1 MSNNNQ
7 RSLPDNWKSRFF
19 TIWTGQAF
27 SLFGSSLV
35 QFALIWWIT
44 QKTGSATILATATM
58 VALLP
63 QILLGPIAGALI
75 DRWNRRLVLI
85 VSDGSIAF
93 FTLGLGVLFLLGREQ
108 IWQIYVIMFIRSL
121 GGAFHWPT
129 MQASTT
135 LMAPDDQLSRIA
147 GLNQTLQGAMSIVA
161 PPVGAIL
168 LAAIPMYGIILI
180 DVLTALIAIIPLFF
194 IPIPQPEAAVHT
206 QATSGVRAVFND
218 MLAGFR
224 YVASWPGMLII
235 LILAAVL
242 NFLLNPA
249 FSLMPLLVTKVF
261 NGTAYHL
268 GLLESVFGIG
278 VVVGGVILSTWGGF
292 KKRVITSMLGLIGM
306 GIGIL
311 MIGLSGANAFWI
323 AVAGMALGGLM
334 NPLVNGPLFAIVQS
348 TVDPS
353 MQGRVFTLLGS
364 LSAAMSPLSL
374 AVAGPLA
381 DKLGIPI
388 WYIISGIACI
398 LMGVF
403 SFAIK
408 PVMHLEDEKDR
419 QNAQMPT
426 LTQTNA

>member
-1 MSNNNQ
+1 MTQNNQ
-7 RSLPDNWKSRFF
+7 PPLASDWKRRFF

-63 QILLGPIAGALI
+63 QIFLGPIAGALI
-75 DRWNRRLVLI
+75 DRWNRRFVLI
-85 VSDGSIAF
+85 VADGAIALF
-93 FTLGLGVLFLLGREQ
+93 SLGLAVLFLLGKEQ
-108 IWQIYVIMFIRSL
+108 VWQIYVIMFIRSL

-129 MQASTT
+129 MQASTS
-135 LMAPDDQLSRIA
+135 LMVPDKHLSRVA

-161 PPVGAIL
+161 PPVGAL
-168 LAAIPMYGIILI
+168 LLSVMPMYGIILI
-180 DVLTALIAIIPLFF
+180 DVLTAIIAILPLFF
-194 IPIPQPEAAVHT
+194 IPIPQPIKAAVI
-206 QATSGVRAVFND
+206 QQVEGFRSVIKDMAT
-218 MLAGFR
+218 GFR
-224 YVASWPGMLII
+224 YVIAWPGMLII
-235 LILAAVL
+235 LILAALL

-278 VVVGGVILSTWGGF
+278 VVVGGLILSTWGGF

-311 MIGLSGANAFWI
+311 MIGLSGANTFWI

-334 NPLVNGPLFAIVQS
+334 NPLVNGPLFAIVQA
-348 TVDPS
+348 TVEPS

-388 WYIISGIACI
+388 WYIISGIACV
-398 LMGVF
+398 LMGVV
-403 SFAIK
+403 SFMVK
-408 PVMHLEDEKDR
+408 PVMQLETRSMKTTPI
-419 QNAQMPT
+419 ATP
-426 LTQTNA
+426 AS

>member
-408 PVMHLEDEKDR
+408 PVMHLEDDKDR

>member
-1 MSNNNQ
+1 
-7 RSLPDNWKSRFF
+7 
-19 TIWTGQAF
+19 
-27 SLFGSSLV
+27 V
-35 QFALIWWIT
+35 QFALVWWIT
-44 QKTGSATILATATM
+44 RKTGSATILATATM

-63 QILLGPIAGALI
+63 QIFLGPIAGALI
-75 DRWNRRLVLI
+75 DRWDRRLVLI

-93 FTLGLGVLFLLGREQ
+93 FTLGLGVLFLLGKEQ
-108 IWQIYVIMFIRSL
+108 IWQIYVIMFIRSI
-121 GGAFHWPT
+121 GGSFHWPT

-147 GLNQTLQGAMSIVA
+147 GLNQTLQGVMGIVA

-168 LAAIPMYGIILI
+168 LATMPMYGIILI
-180 DVLTALIAIIPLFF
+180 DVVTALIAIIPLFF
-194 IPIPQPEAAVHT
+194 FSIPQPEATVHA
-206 QATSGVRAVFND
+206 QGTSGASAVFKD

-235 LILAAVL
+235 LIVAAVL

-261 NGTAYHL
+261 KGTAYHL
-268 GLLESVFGIG
+268 GLLEAVFGIG
-278 VVVGGVILSTWGGF
+278 VVIGGLLLSTWGGF
-292 KKRVITSMLGLIGM
+292 KRRVITAMLGLIGM
-306 GIGIL
+306 GAGIL

-334 NPLVNGPLFAIVQS
+334 NPLLNGPLFAIVQS
-348 TVDPS
+348 TVEPS

-381 DKLGIPI
+381 DKFGIPI
-388 WYIISGIACI
+388 WYIIAGVTCI
-398 LMGVF
+398 LIGVV
-403 SFAIK
+403 SFTIK
-408 PVMHLEDEKDR
+408 PVMHLEDEKNR
-419 QNAQMPT
+419 QTSQTPV
-426 LTQTNA
+426 LTQTSA

>member
-1 MSNNNQ
+1 MSTNNQ

-19 TIWTGQAF
+19 TIWSGQAF

-35 QFALIWWIT
+35 QFALVWWIT

-63 QILLGPIAGALI
+63 QIFLGPIAGALI

-85 VSDGSIAF
+85 VADGSIAF
-93 FTLGLGVLFLLGREQ
+93 FTLGLGVLFLLGKEQ
-108 IWQIYVIMFIRSL
+108 IWQIYVIMFIRSI
-121 GGAFHWPT
+121 GGSFHWPT

-147 GLNQTLQGAMSIVA
+147 GLNQTLQGVMGIVA
-161 PPVGAIL
+161 PPVGAL
-168 LAAIPMYGIILI
+168 LLDMMPMYGIILI
-180 DVLTALIAIIPLFF
+180 DVGTALIAIIPLFF
-194 IPIPQPEAAVHT
+194 FTIPQPVAAVH
-206 QATSGVRAVFND
+206 APGTSGVSAVLKD

-235 LILAAVL
+235 LVVAAVL

-268 GLLESVFGIG
+268 GLLEAVFGIG
-278 VVVGGVILSTWGGF
+278 VVIGGLLLSTWGGF
-292 KKRVITSMLGLIGM
+292 KRRVITAMLGLIGM
-306 GIGIL
+306 GAGIL
-311 MIGLSGANAFWI
+311 MIGFSGANTFWI
-323 AVAGMALGGLM
+323 AVAGMSLGGLM

-348 TVDPS
+348 TVEPS

-364 LSAAMSPLSL
+364 VSAAMSPLSL

-381 DKLGIPI
+381 DKFGIPI
-388 WYIISGIACI
+388 WYIIAGVACI
-398 LMGVF
+398 LIGAF
-403 SFAIK
+403 SFVIK
-408 PVMHLEDEKDR
+408 PVMRVEDEKDR
-419 QNAQMPT
+419 QN
-426 LTQTNA
+426 TQVPALP

>member
-1 MSNNNQ
+1 MTNLNQ
-7 RSLPDNWKSRFF
+7 RSKPDNWKSRFF

-63 QILLGPIAGALI
+63 QIFLGPIAGALI

-93 FTLGLGVLFLLGREQ
+93 FTLGLGVLFMLGREQ
-108 IWQIYVIMFIRSL
+108 IWQIYVIMFIRSI

-129 MQASTT
+129 MQASTS

-147 GLNQTLQGAMSIVA
+147 GLNQTLQGVMSIVA

-168 LAAIPMYGIILI
+168 LATIPMYGIILI
-180 DVLTALIAIIPLFF
+180 DVVTALVAIIPLFF
-194 IPIPQPEAAVHT
+194 FSIPQPVAAVH
-206 QATSGVRAVFND
+206 APGTSGAGAVLKD

-224 YVASWPGMLII
+224 YVAGWPGMLII
-235 LILAAVL
+235 LIVAAVL

-268 GLLESVFGIG
+268 SLLEAVFGIG
-278 VVVGGVILSTWGGF
+278 VVIGGLILSVWGGF
-292 KKRVITSMLGLIGM
+292 KRRVVTAMTGLIGM
-306 GIGIL
+306 GAGIL
-311 MIGLSGANAFWI
+311 MVGLSETSTFWM
-323 AVAGMALGGLM
+323 AVVGMSLGGLM

-348 TVDPS
+348 TVEPS
-353 MQGRVFTLLGS
+353 MHGRVFTLLGS

-381 DKLGIPI
+381 DKFGIPI
-388 WYIISGIACI
+388 WYIIAGFVCI
-398 LMGVF
+398 LIGAF

-408 PVMHLEDEKDR
+408 PVMHLEDEKSR
-419 QNAQMPT
+419 QEILASSV
-426 LTQTNA
+426 TQPVG

>member
-278 VVVGGVILSTWGGF
+278 VVVGGLILSTWGGF

>member
-1 MSNNNQ
+1 MSNNTQ
-7 RSLPDNWKSRFF
+7 RALPVNWKSRFF

-63 QILLGPIAGALI
+63 QIFLGPIAGALI

-85 VSDGSIAF
+85 ISDGAIAF

-129 MQASTT
+129 MQASTS
-135 LMAPDDQLSRIA
+135 LMAPDDQLARIA

-168 LAAIPMYGIILI
+168 LDTIPMYGIILI
-180 DVLTALIAIIPLFF
+180 DVVTALIAIIPLFF
-194 IPIPQPEAAVHT
+194 IPIPQPKAAVHT
-206 QATSGVRAVFND
+206 QTTSGMSAVFKD

-278 VVVGGVILSTWGGF
+278 VVVGGLILSTWGGF

-311 MIGLSGANAFWI
+311 MIGLSGMTTFGI
-323 AVAGMALGGLM
+323 AVAGMALGGFM

-348 TVDPS
+348 TVEPS

-381 DKLGIPI
+381 DKLGISI
-388 WYIISGIACI
+388 WYIIAGIACI
-398 LMGVF
+398 VMGVF

-408 PVMHLEDEKDR
+408 PVMQLEDEKDR
-419 QNAQMPT
+419 QNVPVSP

>member
-1 MSNNNQ
+1 MTQNNQ
-7 RSLPDNWKSRFF
+7 PPLASDWKRRFF

-63 QILLGPIAGALI
+63 QIFLGPIAGALI

-85 VSDGSIAF
+85 IADGAIALF
-93 FTLGLGVLFLLGREQ
+93 SLGLAVLFLLGQEQ
-108 IWQIYVIMFIRSL
+108 VWQIYVIMFIRSL

-129 MQASTT
+129 MQASTS
-135 LMAPDDQLSRIA
+135 LMVPDKQLSRVA
-147 GLNQTLQGAMSIVA
+147 GLNQTLQGAMSIIA
-161 PPVGAIL
+161 PPVGAL
-168 LAAIPMYGIILI
+168 LLSVMPMYGIILI
-180 DVLTALIAIIPLFF
+180 DVLTALIAILPLFF
-194 IPIPQPEAAVHT
+194 ISIPQPVKAVVI
-206 QATSGVRAVFND
+206 QQVAGFRSVIKD
-218 MLAGFR
+218 MAAGFR
-224 YVASWPGMLII
+224 YVIAWPGMLII
-235 LILAAVL
+235 LMLAALL

-261 NGTAYHL
+261 NGNAYHL

-278 VVVGGVILSTWGGF
+278 VVVGGLILSTWGGF

-311 MIGLSGANAFWI
+311 MIGLSGANTFWI

-334 NPLVNGPLFAIVQS
+334 NPLVNGPLFAIVQA
-348 TVDPS
+348 TVEPS

-364 LSAAMSPLSL
+364 ISAAMSPLSL

-398 LMGVF
+398 LMGVV
-403 SFAIK
+403 SFMVK
-408 PVMHLEDEKDR
+408 PVMQLETRSMKTTPI
-419 QNAQMPT
+419 ATPVS
-426 LTQTNA
+426 

>member
-1 MSNNNQ
+1 MNNQ
-7 RSLPDNWKSRFF
+7 HTLPDNWKTRFL

-35 QFALIWWIT
+35 QFALVWWIT

-85 VSDGSIAF
+85 VADGSIAF
-93 FTLGLGVLFLLGREQ
+93 FTLGLGVLFLFGREQ

-129 MQASTT
+129 MQASTS

-147 GLNQTLQGAMSIVA
+147 GLNQTLQGAMNIIA

-168 LAAIPMYGIILI
+168 LTTIPMYGIILI
-180 DVLTALIAIIPLFF
+180 DVVTALIAIIPLFF
-194 IPIPQPEAAVHT
+194 FSIPQPDVAIHAP
-206 QATSGVRAVFND
+206 QATSGVSTVIKD

-261 NGTAYHL
+261 FGTAYHL

-278 VVVGGVILSTWGGF
+278 VVIGGLILSTWGGF

-306 GIGIL
+306 GVGIL
-311 MIGLSGANAFWI
+311 MIGLSGANTFWI
-323 AVAGMALGGLM
+323 AVTGMALAGLM
-334 NPLVNGPLFAIVQS
+334 NPLANGPLFAIVQA
-348 TVDPS
+348 TVEPS
-353 MQGRVFTLLGS
+353 MQGRVFTLVGS

-381 DKLGIPI
+381 DKMGIPI
-388 WYIISGIACI
+388 WYIIAGVVCV
-398 LMGVF
+398 LMGVV

-408 PVMHLEDEKDR
+408 PVMQLETSRVEM
-419 QNAQMPT
+419 QPT
-426 LTQTNA
+426 GPPVMESSG

>member
-1 MSNNNQ
+1 MTQNNQ
-7 RSLPDNWKSRFF
+7 PPLASDWKRRFF

-44 QKTGSATILATATM
+44 QKTGSAIILATATM

-63 QILLGPIAGALI
+63 QIFLGPIAGALI

-85 VSDGSIAF
+85 IADGAIALF
-93 FTLGLGVLFLLGREQ
+93 SLGLAVLFLLGQEQ
-108 IWQIYVIMFIRSL
+108 VWQIYVIMFIRSL

-129 MQASTT
+129 MQASTS
-135 LMAPDDQLSRIA
+135 LMVPDKQLSRVA
-147 GLNQTLQGAMSIVA
+147 GLNQTLQGAMSIIA
-161 PPVGAIL
+161 PPVGAL
-168 LAAIPMYGIILI
+168 LLSVMPMYGIILI
-180 DVLTALIAIIPLFF
+180 DVLTALIAILPLFF
-194 IPIPQPEAAVHT
+194 ISIPQPVKAVVI
-206 QATSGVRAVFND
+206 QQVAGFRSVIKD
-218 MLAGFR
+218 MAAGFR
-224 YVASWPGMLII
+224 YVIAWPGMLII
-235 LILAAVL
+235 LMLAALL

-261 NGTAYHL
+261 NGNAYHL

-278 VVVGGVILSTWGGF
+278 VVVGGLILSTWGGF

-311 MIGLSGANAFWI
+311 MIGLSGANTFWI

-334 NPLVNGPLFAIVQS
+334 NPLVNGPLFAIVQA
-348 TVDPS
+348 TVEPS

-364 LSAAMSPLSL
+364 ISAAMSPLSL

-398 LMGVF
+398 LMGVV
-403 SFAIK
+403 SFMVK
-408 PVMHLEDEKDR
+408 PVMQLETRSMKTTPI
-419 QNAQMPT
+419 ATPVS
-426 LTQTNA
+426 

>member
-1 MSNNNQ
+1 MTQNNQ
-7 RSLPDNWKSRFF
+7 PPLGTDWKRRFF
-19 TIWTGQAF
+19 TIWTGQSF
-27 SLFGSSLV
+27 SLVGSSLV
-35 QFALIWWIT
+35 QFALVWWIT

-63 QILLGPIAGALI
+63 QIFLGPIAGALI

-85 VSDGSIAF
+85 VADGSIAF
-93 FTLGLGVLFLLGREQ
+93 FTLGLGVLFLLGKEQ
-108 IWQIYVIMFIRSL
+108 IWQIYVIMFIRSI
-121 GGAFHWPT
+121 GGSFHWPT

-147 GLNQTLQGAMSIVA
+147 GLNQTLQGVMSIVA

-168 LAAIPMYGIILI
+168 LDTMPMYGIILI
-180 DVLTALIAIIPLFF
+180 DVGTALIAIIPLFF
-194 IPIPQPEAAVHT
+194 YTIPQPVAAVH
-206 QATSGVRAVFND
+206 APGTSDVSAVFKD

-235 LILAAVL
+235 LVVAAVL

-268 GLLESVFGIG
+268 GLLEAVFGIG
-278 VVVGGVILSTWGGF
+278 IVIGGLLLSTWGGF
-292 KKRVITSMLGLIGM
+292 KRRVITAMLGLIGM
-306 GIGIL
+306 GAGIL
-311 MIGLSGANAFWI
+311 MIGFSGANTFWI
-323 AVAGMALGGLM
+323 AVAGMSLGGLM

-348 TVDPS
+348 TVEPS

-364 LSAAMSPLSL
+364 VSAAMSPLSL

-381 DKLGIPI
+381 DKFGIPI
-388 WYIISGIACI
+388 WYIIAGVACI
-398 LMGVF
+398 LIGAF

-408 PVMHLEDEKDR
+408 PVMRVEDEKDR
-419 QNAQMPT
+419 QNTQTPA
-426 LTQTNA
+426 LTQTIE

>member
-1 MSNNNQ
+1 M
-7 RSLPDNWKSRFF
+7 PADWKRRFF

-27 SLFGSSLV
+27 SLFGSNLV

-63 QILLGPIAGALI
+63 QIFLGPIAGALI

-85 VSDGSIAF
+85 VADGSIAF

-108 IWQIYVIMFIRSL
+108 IWQIYVIMFIRSI
-121 GGAFHWPT
+121 GGSFHWPT

-147 GLNQTLQGAMSIVA
+147 GLNQTLQGAMNIVA

-168 LAAIPMYGIILI
+168 LATIPMFGIILI
-180 DVLTALIAIIPLFF
+180 DVVTALIAIIPLFIF
-194 IPIPQPEAAVHT
+194 SIPQPEAAIHP
-206 QATSGVRAVFND
+206 QETSGASAVIKD

-224 YVASWPGMLII
+224 YVASWPGMMII
-235 LILAAVL
+235 LIVATVL

-278 VVVGGVILSTWGGF
+278 VVIGGLILSTWGGF
-292 KKRVITSMLGLIGM
+292 KRRVITAMLGLIGM
-306 GIGIL
+306 GAGIL
-311 MIGLSGANAFWI
+311 MIGLSGANTFWI

-334 NPLVNGPLFAIVQS
+334 NPLTNGPLFAIVQS
-348 TVDPS
+348 TVEPS

-381 DKLGIPI
+381 DTLGIPI
-388 WYIISGIACI
+388 WYIIAGVACI
-398 LMGVF
+398 LMGVV

-408 PVMHLEDEKDR
+408 PVMQLEASKTYR
-419 QNAQMPT
+419 QPVDPPVMESSS
-426 LTQTNA
+426 